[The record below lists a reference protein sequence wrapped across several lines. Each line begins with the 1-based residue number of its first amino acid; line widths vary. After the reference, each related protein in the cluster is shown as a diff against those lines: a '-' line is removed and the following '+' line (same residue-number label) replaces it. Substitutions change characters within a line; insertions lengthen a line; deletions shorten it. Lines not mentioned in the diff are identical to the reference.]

1 MKKFSLI
8 KEQNEIL
15 DSLTNKHIKLKELL
29 LENIEFDDVN
39 DLLTQLDMGI
49 ESLKNDG
56 KNIIMNL
63 QTFDDKIKF
72 LTENNDSISNVLNE
86 TQWFS
91 TPSNRLNISNIQQY
105 LDKAI
110 DTMTL
115 NVLELIKSEITK

>member
-1 MKKFSLI
+1 MKNFSLI

-39 DLLTQLDMGI
+39 NLLTQLDMGI

-72 LTENNDSISNVLNE
+72 LTENNELISNVLNE

-110 DTMTL
+110 NTMTL
-115 NVLELIKSEITK
+115 NVLELIKSEITQ